1 MGIENV
7 IDKIIESQIDQGNVI
22 SQVIKLV
29 NTQTEI
35 IDNQR
40 KQLNFLS
47 VFLIVVS
54 ITSTVLSIAL
64 MAKWNSIYWNK

>member
-64 MAKWNSIYWNK
+64 MAK